1 MEDQKILYE
10 VKDKIAWIT
19 LNRPESLNAVN
30 REMVKQIVDHCR
42 EANEDRN
49 VQIVIFKANGERAF
63 SVGGD
68 IKDRAR
74 ANAAASTTEPES
86 PLVLARRVT
95 PLRRERRRRRSQRS
109 TRSQWLCFMAMSW
122 ARAS

>member
-30 REMVKQIVDHCR
+30 REMVKQIVDYCR
-42 EANEDRN
+42 EANEDST

-68 IKDRAR
+68 I
-74 ANAAASTTEPES
+74 
-86 PLVLARRVT
+86 
-95 PLRRERRRRRSQRS
+95 
-109 TRSQWLCFMAMSW
+109 
-122 ARAS
+122 